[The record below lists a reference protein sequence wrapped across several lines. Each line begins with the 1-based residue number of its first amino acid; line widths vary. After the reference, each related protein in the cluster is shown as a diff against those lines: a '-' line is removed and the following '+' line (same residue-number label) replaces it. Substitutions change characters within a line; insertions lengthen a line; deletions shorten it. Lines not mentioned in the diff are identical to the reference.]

1 MNASVSKLKS
11 SDIIPKWK
19 TNKENN
25 TSTSEVK
32 ENGELEI
39 QNGASAEVKGDEE
52 DPLYIITLSG
62 RNHTNICAC

>member
-1 MNASVSKLKS
+1 MNASFSKLKS

-25 TSTSEVK
+25 TLTSEVK
-32 ENGELEI
+32 DNGELEI
-39 QNGASAEVKGDEE
+39 QNGASAEIKTEE
-52 DPLYIITLSG
+52 ADPLYIFTLSG